1 MAHDSSNISTG
12 SKTNVVVSA
21 VGENVRRL
29 REQRG
34 WSLGE
39 LARAAQVSK
48 STVSTIEGRGGNP
61 GLETLVA
68 LSVALGVPFNHL
80 ISPPRSQVDR
90 LTADE
95 APTIESAGGTF
106 RGRLML
112 ASGRSTENEVYLF
125 ELDPGEAHH
134 AEPHT
139 PGATETVIC
148 LDGRVWVGP
157 VGDEVELDPG
167 DRATFA
173 ADQPHSYRT
182 SGRTARMALV
192 LTYRSG

>member
-1 MAHDSSNISTG
+1 VT
-12 SKTNVVVSA
+12 T
-21 VGENVRRL
+21 VGANVRRL

-48 STVSTIEGRGGNP
+48 STVSTIEGGGGNP

-80 ISPPRSQVDR
+80 IAPPRSQVDR
-90 LTADE
+90 LAGDE

-134 AEPHT
+134 AEPHP
-139 PGATETVIC
+139 PGVTETVIC
-148 LDGRVWVGP
+148 LSGRVRVGP
-157 VGDEVELDPG
+157 VGDEVELGSG
-167 DRATFA
+167 DRASFA
-173 ADQPHSYRT
+173 ADQPHTYRT
-182 SGRTARMALV
+182 SGRVARLALV
-192 LTYRSG
+192 LTYRAG

>member
-1 MAHDSSNISTG
+1 MAHDSSNVANG
-12 SKTNVVVSA
+12 PRGNVVVST
-21 VGENVRRL
+21 VGANVRRL

-39 LARAAQVSK
+39 LARVAQVSK
-48 STVSTIEGRGGNP
+48 STVSTIEGGGGNP

-80 ISPPRSQVDR
+80 IAPPRSQVDR
-90 LTADE
+90 LAGAE

-112 ASGRSTENEVYLF
+112 ASGRSTENELYLF
-125 ELDPGEAHH
+125 ELDPGDAHH
-134 AEPHT
+134 AEPHP
-139 PGATETVIC
+139 PGVTETVIC

-157 VGDEVELDPG
+157 VGDEVELGSG

-182 SGRTARMALV
+182 SGRIARLALV